1 MTETADTTFVLDDGR
16 TERGVTERR
25 FTLDRPAKTVPGILW
40 TPSAPGSDGAA
51 AGPRPLV
58 LFGHG
63 GTQGKRAVNIL
74 ALARRM
80 VRHHGFAAASIDQ
93 PFHGDRRPDD
103 ERTMSVEERR
113 ERLGR
118 RMFGRD
124 RQAVIDQA
132 VGDWTAVLDAL
143 QQLDE
148 VGAGPIGYWGLS
160 MGSHFGV
167 PFVAGEPRITAA
179 VLGLFGWSPTR
190 GQEGLDDLARQVRVP
205 VLFLVQWD
213 DEIVARDSAL
223 ALFDLLG
230 SADKTLHAHPGRHVE
245 VPPEENDAAEAHF
258 ARHLSPATTGT
269 TGAADPAATAGTTGA
284 ADPAATAGTTG
295 TTGTTG
301 AADPAAG
308 GQET

>member
-1 MTETADTTFVLDDGR
+1 MTETADTALVLDEGR
-16 TERGVTERR
+16 TERDVTERR
-25 FTLDRPAKTVPGILW
+25 FTVDRPAEPVPGILW
-40 TPSAPGSDGAA
+40 TPEGAT
-51 AGPRPLV
+51 GPRPLV

-80 VRHHGFAAASIDQ
+80 VRHHGFAAAAIDQ

-124 RQAVIDQA
+124 RAAVVDQA

-143 QQLDE
+143 QGLDD
-148 VGAGPIGYWGLS
+148 VGTAGPVGYWGLS

-167 PFVAGEPRITAA
+167 PLVAGEPRIAAA

-190 GQEGLDDLARQVRVP
+190 GQEGLDDLARRVTVP

-223 ALFDLLG
+223 QLFDLLG

-245 VPPEENDAAEAHF
+245 VPRDENDAAEAHF
-258 ARHLSPATTGT
+258 ARHLSPGPTPAQGT
-269 TGAADPAATAGTTGA
+269 
-284 ADPAATAGTTG
+284 
-295 TTGTTG
+295 
-301 AADPAAG
+301 
-308 GQET
+308 